1 MIRQPVVAN
10 SFYPGDPHQLQAVV
24 SSCLTSN
31 KKPAQKALAVIS
43 PHAGY
48 IYSGKLAGK
57 TLSSVTIPKTVVLL
71 GPNHTGIGPQ
81 VSLSRSDWATPLNTV
96 PCNNE
101 FSERLLQNSEI
112 ITCDESAHSREHSL
126 EVQLPFLQTLQ
137 PDLSIVPITI
147 SSISFLQCSIIA
159 KAIAKAITQSSEDTL
174 IVASNDMSH
183 FLSREEA
190 RKVDTLAISKVL
202 ELTPEEL
209 YKTVIGNKISMCGV
223 IPVTVA
229 LLACIELGAKKCSLI
244 DYTDSGE
251 ISGDFGSVVG
261 YAGLTI
267 S

>member
-10 SFYPGDPHQLQAVV
+10 SFYPGDTQQLQAIV
-24 SSCLTSN
+24 SNCLTYN
-31 KKPAQKALAVIS
+31 ITPLKKALAVIS

-48 IYSGKLAGK
+48 LYSGKLAGK
-57 TLSSVTIPKTVVLL
+57 TFSSVTIPETVVLL

-101 FSERLLQNSEI
+101 FSERLLQNSDS
-112 ITCDESAHSREHSL
+112 ITYDESAHSREHSL

-147 SSISFLQCSIIA
+147 SSISFTQCTIIA
-159 KAIAKAITQSSEDTL
+159 HAIAKTISQSSKDIL

-190 RKVDTLAISKVL
+190 GKVDRLAISKVL
-202 ELTPEEL
+202 QLTPEEL
-209 YKTVIGNKISMCGV
+209 YKTVIGNQISMCGV
-223 IPVTVA
+223 IPVTIA
-229 LLACIELGAKKCSLI
+229 LLASIEMGAKECNLI
-244 DYTDSGE
+244 DYTDSAE

-261 YAGLTI
+261 YVGITV

>member
-24 SSCLTSN
+24 TSCLTNHRS
-31 KKPAQKALAVIS
+31 PAQKALAVIS

-81 VSLSRSDWATPLNTV
+81 ISLSRSNWATPLNTV
-96 PCNNE
+96 ACNIE
-101 FSERLLQNSEI
+101 LSEKLLQNCDI
-112 ITCDESAHSREHSL
+112 ITSDESAHSREHSL

-137 PDLSIVPITI
+137 PDLSIVPLTI
-147 SSISFLQCSIIA
+147 SSISFEHCSIVA
-159 KAIAKAITQSSEDTL
+159 KAIAQAITQSSEDIL

-183 FLSREEA
+183 FLSKEEA
-190 RKVDTLAISKVL
+190 GKVDRLAISKVL

-209 YKTVIGNKISMCGV
+209 YKTVIGNNISMCGV

-229 LLACIELGAKKCSLI
+229 LLASIEMGAKKCNLI
-244 DYTDSGE
+244 DYTDSSE
-251 ISGDFGSVVG
+251 VSGDIGSVVG

>member
-24 SSCLTSN
+24 SSCLIKSA
-31 KKPAQKALAVIS
+31 KPMPNALAVIS

-57 TLSSVTIPKTVVLL
+57 TISSVQIPKTIVLL

-81 VSLSRSDWATPLNTV
+81 ISLSTSNWATPLGIIPSNTGI
-96 PCNNE
+96 
-101 FSERLLQNSEI
+101 SEKLLQNCSG
-112 ITCDESAHSREHSL
+112 ITDDESAHSREHSL

-137 PDLSIVPITI
+137 PDLSIVPLTIASIT
-147 SSISFLQCSIIA
+147 FEQCSVLAKTIA
-159 KAIAKAITQSSEDTL
+159 KTIMQSLEDIL

-190 RKVDTLAISKVL
+190 EKVDKLAISKVL

-209 YKTVIGNKISMCGV
+209 YKTVIGNNISMCGV

-229 LLACIELGAKKCSLI
+229 LLASIEMGAKKCKLI

-251 ISGDFGSVVG
+251 ISGDIRSVVG